1 MDKIEWSMKDK
12 HEVSFFD
19 VLKYVLIYA
28 LVLGS
33 FILLMNYI
41 IARDEARRHDDVRRP
56 AEQVSLLVIVSCR
69 KEVSE
74 LMEVAPHIS

>member
-1 MDKIEWSMKDK
+1 MKDK
-12 HEVSFFD
+12 QEVSFLD

-41 IARDEARRHDDVRRP
+41 IERDEARRHNDVQKP
-56 AEQVSLLVIVSCR
+56 AQEVSLLVITTCR
-69 KEVSE
+69 NEVSE
-74 LMEVAPHIS
+74 LMEVGPHIS